1 MFSRARCVLAYHVL
15 RQLFLCSVFLSEF
28 AHGQQA
34 VSNSRTNPAQAG
46 SAQPSRTGPLVDLDI
61 TLRGPD
67 DTILEEPAALTLVG
81 STGQIYKQGT
91 TKNAHVRWTELT
103 PAQYGIHIVAPG
115 FERAFRQIDAHTSG
129 EVEVTVELRRQTGS
143 DQAYPPVSED
153 SEVNYVFGL
162 YASRWN
168 DLTQAKLYWMSC
180 LQLQRDYV
188 PALLSMG
195 EALLSENQTSD
206 AKGYLDRA
214 EKIAPSYWR
223 THALLAEVFV
233 RTGSPAEAVQ
243 HAQRALELGH
253 QEAAGVSP
261 LLSRALVAQ
270 ATEVLRAYLTEH
282 PDDVDAKK
290 QFEHLNAPAEFR
302 SSESLSA
309 DVRDR
314 TGLSPT
320 TPPASVKSAVAQPP
334 SPSRGSRWMPADV
347 DADVPSVEVG
357 AGCNLQEVLQKTGLR
372 VQEFVENVQRFTAT
386 QSLLH
391 EAIKK
396 SGKVSEKQQRKYDYT
411 VSIEEIRPG
420 FLGVEEYQSSGSNLQ
435 DTLGGLTSK
444 GLPALILIFH
454 PYYSGT
460 FSMRCEGLSTLNGKR
475 TWQIYFRQRDDKPNS
490 IRAYRVGLN
499 KPPHPVA
506 LKGRAWFVE
515 DSYQIVG
522 MQTDLVNA
530 LPDIQLA
537 AEHTIVEYGPVHFSS
552 RGVDLWL
559 PQTAELYSELK
570 GKRVHQRMTFSN
582 YLLFSVDDRQKI
594 SSPKTIPEPPQSR

>member
-1 MFSRARCVLAYHVL
+1 
-15 RQLFLCSVFLSEF
+15 
-28 AHGQQA
+28 
-34 VSNSRTNPAQAG
+34 
-46 SAQPSRTGPLVDLDI
+46 
-61 TLRGPD
+61 
-67 DTILEEPAALTLVG
+67 
-81 STGQIYKQGT
+81 
-91 TKNAHVRWTELT
+91 
-103 PAQYGIHIVAPG
+103 
-115 FERAFRQIDAHTSG
+115 
-129 EVEVTVELRRQTGS
+129 
-143 DQAYPPVSED
+143 
-153 SEVNYVFGL
+153 
-162 YASRWN
+162 
-168 DLTQAKLYWMSC
+168 
-180 LQLQRDYV
+180 
-188 PALLSMG
+188 
-195 EALLSENQTSD
+195 
-206 AKGYLDRA
+206 
-214 EKIAPSYWR
+214 
-223 THALLAEVFV
+223 
-233 RTGSPAEAVQ
+233 
-243 HAQRALELGH
+243 
-253 QEAAGVSP
+253 
-261 LLSRALVAQ
+261 LSRALVAQ

-282 PDDVDAKK
+282 PEDVDAKK

-309 DVRDR
+309 DVRNW
-314 TGLSPT
+314 TELSLT
-320 TPPASVKSAVAQPP
+320 APPASVKSTVAQPP
-334 SPSRGSRWMPADV
+334 SPARSSRWMPADV
-347 DADVPSVEVG
+347 DADVPSVE
-357 AGCNLQEVLQKTGLR
+357 AGSACNLKEVLQKAGQKI
-372 VQEFVENVQRFTAT
+372 QEFVENVQRFTAT

-396 SGKVSEKQQRKYDYT
+396 SGKVFEKQQRKYDYT

-420 FLGVEEYQSSGSNLQ
+420 FLGVEEYQSSASNLQ